1 MWNILLACCIV
12 QRREGG
18 WNIVWYNRVL
28 GYCMVLCGIVCY
40 CMLLYSFVW
49 YCMVQQEEG
58 GRLWNISN
66 IKFLELLLYAATRPV
81 GLHISDSFTQIQRKI
96 EIQRTIEIQMQYLGN
111 ISNYFTQIQRQLQ
124 IQFFFLLN

>member
-1 MWNILLACCIV
+1 MV
-12 QRREGG
+12 QQGIG
-18 WNIVWYNRVL
+18 VLYGIVW
-28 GYCMVLCGIVCY
+28 Y

-49 YCMVQQEEG
+49 YCMVQQEGG

-66 IKFLELLLYAATRPV
+66 IKFLELLLYAATRPA

-111 ISNYFTQIQRQLQ
+111 ISNYFTKPIANT
-124 IQFFFLLN
+124 IFLLVKLRYKLK